1 MDLTWDPNDP
11 LLRPRQVAAL
21 LGVDTKTVTRW
32 ARSGKL
38 EALRTLGGHR
48 RFRASVV
55 LALRT
60 PEGQKPP
67 APGEEATV

>member
-1 MDLTWDPNDP
+1 MTTDLTWDSNDP
-11 LLRPRQVAAL
+11 LLRPRQVAEL
-21 LGVDTKTVTRW
+21 LGVDVKTVTRW

-55 LALRT
+55 RALLT
-60 PEGQKPP
+60 PKRELPP
-67 APGEEATV
+67 TV

>member
-1 MDLTWDPNDP
+1 MAMDLTWDPNDP
-11 LLRPRQVAAL
+11 LLRPRQVAEL
-21 LGVDTKTVTRW
+21 LGVDRTTVTRW

-55 LALRT
+55 RALLSR
-60 PEGQKPP
+60 ESEPP
-67 APGEEATV
+67 PSV